1 MKETNIDE
9 VIKALEEQK
18 RRGAT
23 TVKYQGT
30 VVVVNKNS
38 GTIILTTEPQW

>member
-1 MKETNIDE
+1 MKETSIDY
-9 VIKALEEQK
+9 VIKALEEEK

-23 TVKYQGT
+23 TVRYRGT
-30 VVVVNKNS
+30 LVVVTKNS

>member
-1 MKETNIDE
+1 MKEISIDY

-18 RRGAT
+18 RRGKT
-23 TVKYQGT
+23 RVQYRGT
-30 VVVVNKNS
+30 VVVVTENS